1 MEYTAARCSPDLLQL
16 MEYTAARCSPDLLQL
31 TEYIAAKGS
40 PDLPQ
45 LTEYTAA
52 EGSPDLLQ
60 LKVDLTYC
68 SLWNILQPEVVLTGS
83 LNTANWTAAQQVL
96 PECSPR
102 ERQYP
107 DKHTQRVYA
116 K

>member
-1 MEYTAARCSPDLLQL
+1 MEYTAARG
-16 MEYTAARCSPDLLQL
+16 SPDLLQL
-31 TEYIAAKGS
+31 TEYTAAEGS

-45 LTEYTAA
+45 LREYTAA

-60 LKVDLTYC
+60 LKVNLTYC
-68 SLWNILQPEVVLTGS
+68 SLWTILQPEVVLAGS

-96 PECSPR
+96 PECLPR

-107 DKHTQRVYA
+107 DNPTQGVSS
-116 K
+116 KCS